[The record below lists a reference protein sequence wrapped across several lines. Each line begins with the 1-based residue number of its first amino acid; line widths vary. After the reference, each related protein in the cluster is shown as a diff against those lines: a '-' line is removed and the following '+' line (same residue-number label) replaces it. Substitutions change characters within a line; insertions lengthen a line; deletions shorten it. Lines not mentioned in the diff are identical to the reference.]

1 MILDYN
7 KLKQETKAIVVD
19 IIERSALKKGQ
30 IFVLGLSSSEVS
42 GGLIGKNSSSEIGEI
57 IVEVILKELHSRGIY
72 LAVQGCEHVNRAL
85 VVEAELA
92 ERQQLEVVN
101 VVPNLH
107 AGGSGQVAA
116 FKLMTSPVEVE
127 EIVAHAGI
135 DIGLGAQGFLSDVVN
150 GFFILLENQFDVGD
164 IINVGAVS
172 GTVTN
177 VGIRTTQI
185 HDFDGTLHFIP
196 NRNITIVSN
205 KSRSNMRAQIDI
217 PLFVHTNLDQISDIV
232 TKINEEYVSK
242 HPAIVGEPT
251 VFGPTTN
258 ANGQFVYRIN
268 IFTQNGAQFDIYAEF
283 YKLYQKAI
291 LEEGID
297 LPTYNFSN
305 NHSR

>member
-1 MILDYN
+1 MITLEKFIDHLN
-7 KLKQETKAIVVD
+7 VEEFLFTFFTKLISILLLIIAFVIV
-19 IIERSALKKGQ
+19 RQ
-30 IFVLGLSSSEVS
+30 
-42 GGLIGKNSSSEIGEI
+42 
-57 IVEVILKELHSRGIY
+57 VINY
-72 LAVQGCEHVNRAL
+72 LFEKTVNRS
-85 VVEAELA
+85 LA
-92 ERQQLEVVN
+92 FSRQKVARQKTLAKLSHN
-101 VVPNLH
+101 VLNYTLYFFLFYWILSILGVPISSLL
-107 AGGSGQVAA
+107 AG
-116 FKLMTSPVEVE
+116 
-127 EIVAHAGI
+127 AGI
-135 DIGLGAQGFLSDVVN
+135 AGVAIGLGAQGFLSDVVN

-164 IINVGAVS
+164 IINVGTVS

>member
-1 MILDYN
+1 MITLEKFIDHLN
-7 KLKQETKAIVVD
+7 VEEVLFTFFTKLISILLLIIAFVIV
-19 IIERSALKKGQ
+19 RQ
-30 IFVLGLSSSEVS
+30 
-42 GGLIGKNSSSEIGEI
+42 
-57 IVEVILKELHSRGIY
+57 VINY
-72 LAVQGCEHVNRAL
+72 LFEKTVNRS
-85 VVEAELA
+85 LA
-92 ERQQLEVVN
+92 FSRQKVARQKTLAKLSHN
-101 VVPNLH
+101 VLNYTLYFFLFYWILSILGVPISSLL
-107 AGGSGQVAA
+107 AG
-116 FKLMTSPVEVE
+116 
-127 EIVAHAGI
+127 AGI
-135 DIGLGAQGFLSDVVN
+135 AGVAIGLGAQGFLSDVVN

-164 IINVGAVS
+164 IINVGSVS

>member
-1 MILDYN
+1 MITLEKFIDHLN
-7 KLKQETKAIVVD
+7 VEEVLFTFFTKLISILLLIIAFVIV
-19 IIERSALKKGQ
+19 RQ
-30 IFVLGLSSSEVS
+30 
-42 GGLIGKNSSSEIGEI
+42 
-57 IVEVILKELHSRGIY
+57 VINY
-72 LAVQGCEHVNRAL
+72 LFEKTVNRS
-85 VVEAELA
+85 LA
-92 ERQQLEVVN
+92 FSRQKVARQKTLAKLSHN
-101 VVPNLH
+101 VLNYTLYFFLFYWILSILGVPISSLL
-107 AGGSGQVAA
+107 AG
-116 FKLMTSPVEVE
+116 
-127 EIVAHAGI
+127 AGI
-135 DIGLGAQGFLSDVVN
+135 AGVAIGLGAQGFLSDVVN

-258 ANGQFVYRIN
+258 TNGQFVYRIN

>member
-1 MILDYN
+1 MITLEKFIDHLN
-7 KLKQETKAIVVD
+7 VEEVLFTFFTKLISILLLIIAFVIV
-19 IIERSALKKGQ
+19 RQ
-30 IFVLGLSSSEVS
+30 
-42 GGLIGKNSSSEIGEI
+42 
-57 IVEVILKELHSRGIY
+57 VINY
-72 LAVQGCEHVNRAL
+72 LFEKTVNRS
-85 VVEAELA
+85 LA
-92 ERQQLEVVN
+92 FSRQKVARQKTLAKLSHN
-101 VVPNLH
+101 VLNYTLYFFLFYWILSILGVPISSLL
-107 AGGSGQVAA
+107 AG
-116 FKLMTSPVEVE
+116 
-127 EIVAHAGI
+127 AGI
-135 DIGLGAQGFLSDVVN
+135 AGVAIGLGAQGFLSDVVN

-164 IINVGAVS
+164 IINVGTVS

-196 NRNITIVSN
+196 NHNITIVSN

>member
-1 MILDYN
+1 MITLEKFIDHLN
-7 KLKQETKAIVVD
+7 VEEVLFTFFTKLISILLLIIAFVIV
-19 IIERSALKKGQ
+19 RQ
-30 IFVLGLSSSEVS
+30 
-42 GGLIGKNSSSEIGEI
+42 
-57 IVEVILKELHSRGIY
+57 VINY
-72 LAVQGCEHVNRAL
+72 LFEKTVNRS
-85 VVEAELA
+85 LA
-92 ERQQLEVVN
+92 FYRQKVARQKTLAKLSHN
-101 VVPNLH
+101 VLNYTLYFFLFYWILSILGVPISSLL
-107 AGGSGQVAA
+107 AG
-116 FKLMTSPVEVE
+116 
-127 EIVAHAGI
+127 AGI
-135 DIGLGAQGFLSDVVN
+135 AGVAIGLGAQGFLSDVVN

-164 IINVGAVS
+164 IINVGTVS

>member
-1 MILDYN
+1 MITLEKFIDHLN
-7 KLKQETKAIVVD
+7 VEEVLFTFFTKLISILLLIIAFVIV
-19 IIERSALKKGQ
+19 RQ
-30 IFVLGLSSSEVS
+30 
-42 GGLIGKNSSSEIGEI
+42 
-57 IVEVILKELHSRGIY
+57 VINY
-72 LAVQGCEHVNRAL
+72 LFEKTVNRS
-85 VVEAELA
+85 LA
-92 ERQQLEVVN
+92 FSRQKVARQKTLAKLSHN
-101 VVPNLH
+101 VLNYTLYFFLFYWILSILGVPISSLL
-107 AGGSGQVAA
+107 AG
-116 FKLMTSPVEVE
+116 
-127 EIVAHAGI
+127 AGI
-135 DIGLGAQGFLSDVVN
+135 AGVAIGLGAQGFLSDVVN

-164 IINVGAVS
+164 IINVGTVS

-217 PLFVHTNLDQISDIV
+217 PLFIHTNLDQISDIV

>member
-1 MILDYN
+1 MITLEKFIDHLN
-7 KLKQETKAIVVD
+7 VEEVLFTFFTKLISILLLIIAFVIV
-19 IIERSALKKGQ
+19 RQ
-30 IFVLGLSSSEVS
+30 
-42 GGLIGKNSSSEIGEI
+42 
-57 IVEVILKELHSRGIY
+57 VINY
-72 LAVQGCEHVNRAL
+72 LFEKTVNRS
-85 VVEAELA
+85 LA
-92 ERQQLEVVN
+92 FSRQKIARQKTLAKLSHN
-101 VVPNLH
+101 VLNYTLYFFLFYWILSILGVPISSLL
-107 AGGSGQVAA
+107 AG
-116 FKLMTSPVEVE
+116 
-127 EIVAHAGI
+127 AGI
-135 DIGLGAQGFLSDVVN
+135 AGVAIGLGAQGFLSDVVN

-164 IINVGAVS
+164 IINVGTVS

>member
-1 MILDYN
+1 MITLEKFIDHLN
-7 KLKQETKAIVVD
+7 VEEVLFTFFTKLISILLLIIAFVIV
-19 IIERSALKKGQ
+19 RQ
-30 IFVLGLSSSEVS
+30 
-42 GGLIGKNSSSEIGEI
+42 
-57 IVEVILKELHSRGIY
+57 VINY
-72 LAVQGCEHVNRAL
+72 LFEKTVNRS
-85 VVEAELA
+85 LA
-92 ERQQLEVVN
+92 FSRQKVARQKTLAKLSHN
-101 VVPNLH
+101 VLNYTLYFFLFYWILSILGVPISSLL
-107 AGGSGQVAA
+107 AG
-116 FKLMTSPVEVE
+116 
-127 EIVAHAGI
+127 AGI
-135 DIGLGAQGFLSDVVN
+135 AGVAIGLGAQGFLSDVIN

-164 IINVGAVS
+164 IINVGTVS

>member
-1 MILDYN
+1 MITLEKFIDHLN
-7 KLKQETKAIVVD
+7 VEEVLFTFFTKLISILLLIISFVIV
-19 IIERSALKKGQ
+19 RQ
-30 IFVLGLSSSEVS
+30 
-42 GGLIGKNSSSEIGEI
+42 
-57 IVEVILKELHSRGIY
+57 VINY
-72 LAVQGCEHVNRAL
+72 LFEKTVNRS
-85 VVEAELA
+85 LA
-92 ERQQLEVVN
+92 FSRQKVARQKTLAKLSHN
-101 VVPNLH
+101 VLNYTLYFFLFYWILSILGVPISSLL
-107 AGGSGQVAA
+107 AG
-116 FKLMTSPVEVE
+116 
-127 EIVAHAGI
+127 AGI
-135 DIGLGAQGFLSDVVN
+135 AGVAIGLGAQGFLSDVVN

-164 IINVGAVS
+164 IINVGTVS

>member
-1 MILDYN
+1 MITLEKFIDHLN
-7 KLKQETKAIVVD
+7 VEEVLFTFFTKLISILLLIIAFVIV
-19 IIERSALKKGQ
+19 RQ
-30 IFVLGLSSSEVS
+30 
-42 GGLIGKNSSSEIGEI
+42 
-57 IVEVILKELHSRGIY
+57 VINY
-72 LAVQGCEHVNRAL
+72 LFEKTVNRS
-85 VVEAELA
+85 LA
-92 ERQQLEVVN
+92 FSRQKVARQKTLAKLSHN
-101 VVPNLH
+101 VLNYTLYFFLFYWILSILGVPISSLL
-107 AGGSGQVAA
+107 AG
-116 FKLMTSPVEVE
+116 
-127 EIVAHAGI
+127 AGI
-135 DIGLGAQGFLSDVVN
+135 AGVAIGLGAQGFLSDVVN

-164 IINVGAVS
+164 IINVGTVS

-205 KSRSNMRAQIDI
+205 KSRSNMRSQIDI

>member
-1 MILDYN
+1 MITLEKFIDHLN
-7 KLKQETKAIVVD
+7 VEEVLFTFFTKLISILLLIIAFVIV
-19 IIERSALKKGQ
+19 RQ
-30 IFVLGLSSSEVS
+30 
-42 GGLIGKNSSSEIGEI
+42 
-57 IVEVILKELHSRGIY
+57 VINY
-72 LAVQGCEHVNRAL
+72 LFEKTVNRS
-85 VVEAELA
+85 LA
-92 ERQQLEVVN
+92 FSRQKVARQKTLAKLSHN
-101 VVPNLH
+101 VLNYTLYFFLFYWILSILGVPISSLL
-107 AGGSGQVAA
+107 AG
-116 FKLMTSPVEVE
+116 
-127 EIVAHAGI
+127 AGI
-135 DIGLGAQGFLSDVVN
+135 AGVAIGLGAQGFLSDVVN

-164 IINVGAVS
+164 IINVGTVS

-268 IFTQNGAQFDIYAEF
+268 IFTQNGAQFDIYAKF

>member
-1 MILDYN
+1 MITLEKFIN
-7 KLKQETKAIVVD
+7 HLNVEEVLFTFFTKLISILLLIIAFVIV
-19 IIERSALKKGQ
+19 RQ
-30 IFVLGLSSSEVS
+30 
-42 GGLIGKNSSSEIGEI
+42 
-57 IVEVILKELHSRGIY
+57 VINY
-72 LAVQGCEHVNRAL
+72 LFEKTVNRS
-85 VVEAELA
+85 LA
-92 ERQQLEVVN
+92 FSRQKVARQKTLAKLSHN
-101 VVPNLH
+101 VLNYTLYFFLFYWILSILGVPISSLL
-107 AGGSGQVAA
+107 AG
-116 FKLMTSPVEVE
+116 
-127 EIVAHAGI
+127 AGI
-135 DIGLGAQGFLSDVVN
+135 AGVAIGLGAQGFLSDVVN

-164 IINVGAVS
+164 IINVGTVS

>member
-1 MILDYN
+1 KFIDHLNVEEVLFTFFTKLISIL
-7 KLKQETKAIVVD
+7 LLIIAFVIV
-19 IIERSALKKGQ
+19 RQ
-30 IFVLGLSSSEVS
+30 
-42 GGLIGKNSSSEIGEI
+42 
-57 IVEVILKELHSRGIY
+57 VINY
-72 LAVQGCEHVNRAL
+72 LFEKTVNRS
-85 VVEAELA
+85 LA
-92 ERQQLEVVN
+92 FSRQKVARQKTLAKLSHN
-101 VVPNLH
+101 VLNYTLYFFLFYWILSILGVPISSLL
-107 AGGSGQVAA
+107 AG
-116 FKLMTSPVEVE
+116 
-127 EIVAHAGI
+127 AGI
-135 DIGLGAQGFLSDVVN
+135 AGVAIGLGAQGFLSDVVN

-164 IINVGAVS
+164 IINVGTVS

>member
-1 MILDYN
+1 MITLEKFIDHLN
-7 KLKQETKAIVVD
+7 VEEVLFTFFTKLISILLLIIAFVIV
-19 IIERSALKKGQ
+19 RQ
-30 IFVLGLSSSEVS
+30 
-42 GGLIGKNSSSEIGEI
+42 
-57 IVEVILKELHSRGIY
+57 VINY
-72 LAVQGCEHVNRAL
+72 LFEKTVNRS
-85 VVEAELA
+85 LA
-92 ERQQLEVVN
+92 FSRQKVARQKTLAKLSHN
-101 VVPNLH
+101 VLNYTLYFFLFYWILSILGVPISSLL
-107 AGGSGQVAA
+107 AG
-116 FKLMTSPVEVE
+116 
-127 EIVAHAGI
+127 AGI
-135 DIGLGAQGFLSDVVN
+135 AGVAIGLGAQGFLSDVVN

-164 IINVGAVS
+164 IINVGTVS

-177 VGIRTTQI
+177 IGIRTTQI

-291 LEEGID
+291 LEKGID

>member
-1 MILDYN
+1 MITLEKFIDHLN
-7 KLKQETKAIVVD
+7 VEEVLFTFFTKLISILLLIIAFVIV
-19 IIERSALKKGQ
+19 RQ
-30 IFVLGLSSSEVS
+30 
-42 GGLIGKNSSSEIGEI
+42 
-57 IVEVILKELHSRGIY
+57 VINCLFEKT
-72 LAVQGCEHVNRAL
+72 VNRS
-85 VVEAELA
+85 LA
-92 ERQQLEVVN
+92 FSRQKVARQKTLAKLSHN
-101 VVPNLH
+101 VLNYTLYFFLFYWILSILGVPISSLL
-107 AGGSGQVAA
+107 AG
-116 FKLMTSPVEVE
+116 
-127 EIVAHAGI
+127 AGI
-135 DIGLGAQGFLSDVVN
+135 AGVAIGLGAQGFLSDVVN

-164 IINVGAVS
+164 IINVGTVS

-291 LEEGID
+291 LEKGID

>member
-1 MILDYN
+1 MITLEKFIDHLN
-7 KLKQETKAIVVD
+7 VEEVLFTFFTKLISILLLIIAFVIV
-19 IIERSALKKGQ
+19 RQ
-30 IFVLGLSSSEVS
+30 
-42 GGLIGKNSSSEIGEI
+42 
-57 IVEVILKELHSRGIY
+57 VINY
-72 LAVQGCEHVNRAL
+72 LFEKTVNRS
-85 VVEAELA
+85 LA
-92 ERQQLEVVN
+92 FSRQKVARQKTLAKLSHN
-101 VVPNLH
+101 VLNYTLYFFLFYWILSILGVPISSLL
-107 AGGSGQVAA
+107 AG
-116 FKLMTSPVEVE
+116 
-127 EIVAHAGI
+127 AGI
-135 DIGLGAQGFLSDVVN
+135 AGVAIGLGAQGFLSDVVN
-150 GFFILLENQFDVGD
+150 GFFILLENQFDVGT
-164 IINVGAVS
+164 VS

-291 LEEGID
+291 LEKGID

>member
-1 MILDYN
+1 MITLEKFIDHLN
-7 KLKQETKAIVVD
+7 VE
-19 IIERSALKKGQ
+19 
-30 IFVLGLSSSEVS
+30 EVS
-42 GGLIGKNSSSEIGEI
+42 FTFFTKLISILLLI
-57 IVEVILKELHSRGIY
+57 IAFVIVRQVINY
-72 LAVQGCEHVNRAL
+72 LFEKTVNRS
-85 VVEAELA
+85 LA
-92 ERQQLEVVN
+92 FSRQKVARQKTLAKLSHN
-101 VVPNLH
+101 VLNYTLYFFLFYWILSILGVPISSLL
-107 AGGSGQVAA
+107 AG
-116 FKLMTSPVEVE
+116 
-127 EIVAHAGI
+127 AGI
-135 DIGLGAQGFLSDVVN
+135 AGVAIGLGAQGFLSDVVN